1 MIKYLCKFLYVLF
14 TQIIIP
20 VRFLYDF
27 LRENENSYGGF
38 VKNFDI
44 FVLKI

>member
-14 TQIIIP
+14 TVIIIC

-27 LRENENSYGGF
+27 LRENENSYAGF

-44 FVLKI
+44 FVLKK